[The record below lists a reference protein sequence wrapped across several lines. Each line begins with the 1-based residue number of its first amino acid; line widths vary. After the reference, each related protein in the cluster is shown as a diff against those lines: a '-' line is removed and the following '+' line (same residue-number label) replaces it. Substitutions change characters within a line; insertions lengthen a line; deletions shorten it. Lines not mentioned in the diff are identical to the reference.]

1 MCSYQSYKFLLYVE
15 NDNFFNFLFCYPF
28 FNNKKINKF
37 FFLANYMLINIDF
50 RFYKACFADRDC
62 SCAKTESPVCIHDLK
77 GHYCKC
83 VPIRKYYNLVL

>member
-1 MCSYQSYKFLLYVE
+1 
-15 NDNFFNFLFCYPF
+15 
-28 FNNKKINKF
+28 
-37 FFLANYMLINIDF
+37 MLINFDF